1 MEKNEIIV
9 LVLIGVVLLLS
20 FGFVFFVSLYK
31 QRSAF
36 QEFRK
41 SFGEHKEEVILR
53 KIEKLGI
60 PVNYYKKTYD
70 YIATFYVPQSKSSI
84 DLYVESY
91 FHTDL
96 IVNDKY
102 IIEHDGLVMFECK
115 KTYL

>member
-1 MEKNEIIV
+1 MEKNEIIA
-9 LVLIGVVLLLS
+9 LVLIGVGLLLS

-60 PVNYYKKTYD
+60 PVNYYKKPMTTLLLFMYH
-70 YIATFYVPQSKSSI
+70 IVKVVLTFM
-84 DLYVESY
+84 LN
-91 FHTDL
+91 HTF
-96 IVNDKY
+96 IP
-102 IIEHDGLVMFECK
+102 I
-115 KTYL
+115 